1 MPRAYRAKPNQFPE
15 LTKLGPTI
23 AQRPRAYKAKLD
35 QHSEITKAKPDQCP
49 GMPGDYKAKPDE
61 CLDFTRL
68 SQSSAQSLEGKA
80 RRVPGAQ
87 KACDE
92 RSKRH
97 PRPAA
102 LGL

>member
-1 MPRAYRAKPNQFPE
+1 MILIRTQLN
-15 LTKLGPTI
+15 PTSCVCL
-23 AQRPRAYKAKLD
+23 PRAYKAKLD
-35 QHSEITKAKPDQCP
+35 QHSEQPDQCP

-68 SQSSAQSLEGKA
+68 SQTSAQSLEGKA

-92 RSKRH
+92 RSKRY
-97 PRPAA
+97 PRLAA
-102 LGL
+102 PGL